1 MLLFLPV
8 DPSQLLMEAPC
19 KARSQ
24 GPNQLRNIQVKRN
37 IFFKICIF
45 YQAYFY

>member
-19 KARSQ
+19 NARSQ
-24 GPNQLRNIQVKRN
+24 GPNKLGNVFN
-37 IFFKICIF
+37 IFNFAL
-45 YQAYFY
+45 YSVY